1 MIATSKRLIL
11 TARNLCIEAR
21 FYECLYAD
29 NSSGKTVVELKQS
42 IFNLLK
48 QNGFSFDSSTFDEN
62 GKFRGDN
69 YGNYELEKITMADFQ
84 KIEADVFVKELK
96 YYLENLFLQY
106 QDLPDNEKR
115 DFIKTVVASCDLFI
129 DFTAKNIEV
138 FEFAIDNPEMG
149 LKRHKHYSL
158 WEHFKSYI
166 IFFSK
171 GSNNSF
177 TYLQI
182 GFD

>member
-1 MIATSKRLIL
+1 MIPTSKRLIL
-11 TARNLCIEAR
+11 TARDLCIEAR
-21 FYECLYAD
+21 LYECFYTD
-29 NSSGKTVVELKQS
+29 YSSGKTVVELKQS

-48 QNGFSFDSSTFDEN
+48 KNGFSFDINTFDEN

-69 YGNYELEKITMADFQ
+69 YGNYELEKIVLSDFQ
-84 KIEADVFVKELK
+84 KIETNLFIKELEN
-96 YYLENLFLQY
+96 YLENIFFQY
-106 QDLPDNEKR
+106 QDSPNNEKKY
-115 DFIKTVVASCDLFI
+115 FIETVASSCNLFI

-138 FEFAIDNPEMG
+138 FGFAIDNAEMD
-149 LKRHKHYSL
+149 LKKHKHYSL